1 MASSNSTNVIAF
13 EKEKASSAGLFLMP
27 KTKNVVQQIFSGEGY
42 LHCVIYKEMIMFMDY
57 FDRSTVSKNKS
68 MSKLLI
74 SVLLTSLLVSFASL
88 SLYGC
93 KGSSSNE
100 TFILDRMVECST
112 ELVTSATATVSTI
125 FESHSVS
132 DQA

>member
-1 MASSNSTNVIAF
+1 
-13 EKEKASSAGLFLMP
+13 
-27 KTKNVVQQIFSGEGY
+27 
-42 LHCVIYKEMIMFMDY
+42 MFMGY

-74 SVLLTSLLVSFASL
+74 SVLLACLLVAFASL

-93 KGSSSNE
+93 KGSSSNG
-100 TFILDRMVECST
+100 TFILDGMVECST